1 VANHA
6 SPLGCSSN
14 VGKKNLGHP
23 CDLPRERRRRW
34 YARGAAAAVAM
45 GCIMKCWTSL
55 GWAVMLLVLLGGCA
69 LFNQPPVASM
79 IASSLSGNSPLTVTI
94 DASDS
99 YDPDGSIMKYE
110 WDFGDGT
117 EGTGAT
123 PTHTF
128 TSTTA
133 RTFTVILTVTDNSG
147 ATTTATQSIELLLAG
162 SSGSNPP
169 MARFTAKPSYG
180 NSPLTI
186 VFDASLSS
194 AVDGTI
200 AVYAWDFGDGA
211 TGSGKTIS
219 HTFTAAATTN
229 FTVTLTVTDNSGSTA
244 TTSLVITA
252 MVPVVVATDGPTA
265 SFTASTPVT
274 IYASPYLPST
284 PSLFEVE
291 FDPALS
297 TAAPGHSLKIFVW
310 DFGDGGSLTMTTAA
324 TVKHTYSSGAPSH
337 TYVVTLTVIDEQ
349 GLTDSA
355 VRNVTVTN

>member
-1 VANHA
+1 MNKFKVTLWLIAT
-6 SPLGCSSN
+6 G
-14 VGKKNLGHP
+14 
-23 CDLPRERRRRW
+23 
-34 YARGAAAAVAM
+34 
-45 GCIMKCWTSL
+45 SL
-55 GWAVMLLVLLGGCA
+55 LFLLGGC
-69 LFNQPPVASM
+69 LLLNQLPIARFSASVLTGTAPLLVSFD
-79 IASSLSGNSPLTVTI
+79 ASS
-94 DASDS
+94 S
-99 YDPDGSIMKYE
+99 YDLDGTIFSYH
-110 WDFGDGT
+110 WDFGDGST
-117 EGTGAT
+117 DTGIT
-123 PTHTF
+123 PSHTF
-128 TSTTA
+128 TTTTI
-133 RTFTVILTVTDNSG
+133 RTFTITLIVTDDAG
-147 ATTTATQSIELLLAG
+147 ATGTSTQSIEVLPAG

-169 MARFTAKPSYG
+169 TARFTARPSHG

-200 AVYAWDFGDGA
+200 AVYAWDFGDDA
-211 TGSGKTIS
+211 TGSGVTIS

-244 TTSLVITA
+244 ITSLVITA
-252 MVPVVVATDGPTA
+252 MVPVVVPTDGPTA

-274 IYASPYLPST
+274 IYASPSLPST

-297 TAAPGHSLKIFVW
+297 TAAPGHSLKIFLW
-310 DFGDGGSLTMTTAA
+310 DFGDGETLSTTTNAK
-324 TVKHTYSSGAPSH
+324 VRHLYSSGAPSH

>member
-1 VANHA
+1 MKLTCQD
-6 SPLGCSSN
+6 PT
-14 VGKKNLGHP
+14 P
-23 CDLPRERRRRW
+23 ITP
-34 YARGAAAAVAM
+34 
-45 GCIMKCWTSL
+45 IMQRFAL
-55 GWAVMLLVLLGGCA
+55 AVLLM
-69 LFNQPPVASM
+69 V
-79 IASSLSGNSPLTVTI
+79 ITVILSGCLFFNSVPIARFSASVLTGTAPLFVSF
-94 DASDS
+94 DASNS
-99 YDPDGSIMKYE
+99 YDPDGTIFSYH
-110 WDFGDGT
+110 WDFGDEST
-117 EGTGAT
+117 ATGIT
-123 PTHTF
+123 TSHTF
-128 TSTTA
+128 TATTI
-133 RTFTVILTVTDNSG
+133 RTFTIKLTVTDDAG
-147 ATTTATQSIELLLAG
+147 ATGTSTQSIELLLAG

-169 MARFTAKPSYG
+169 TARFTAKPSYG
-180 NSPLTI
+180 NSPLTV

-265 SFTASTPVT
+265 SFTASDPVT
-274 IYASPYLPST
+274 IYPSPSLPSK